1 MSPSLLSRGWLLF
14 QKTSKLTGDT
24 PLLSP
29 RETAFWLD
37 KSRNTFL
44 TFLRANWT
52 EPIVIGY
59 ELSLSSNQTALRES
73 ACVPFPWW
81 VEWALWSALL
91 VWVTADTSYGLK
103 DAAAMSGT
111 IRHLQ
116 PYWGLCNSNSGC
128 QGVSP
133 APCLPPSATPALWS
147 PHRSC
152 GLCSLRSTH
161 YCASAAT
168 TQHWP
173 CLRASGTGQC
183 EWGHR
188 AGQGLKDRSGGV
200 GEAASGTRA
209 AALCALEKP

>member
-44 TFLRANWT
+44 TFLRSNWT

-81 VEWALWSALL
+81 VERALWSALL

-103 DAAAMSGT
+103 DPAAMSGT

-116 PYWGLCNSNSGC
+116 PYWGLCNS
-128 QGVSP
+128 
-133 APCLPPSATPALWS
+133 TPAVRAWVLLRVYHPQRRLHYGRPTAAAGS
-147 PHRSC
+147 A
-152 GLCSLRSTH
+152 LCDQRTIAQAPLPRST
-161 YCASAAT
+161 
-168 TQHWP
+168 
-173 CLRASGTGQC
+173 
-183 EWGHR
+183 GH
-188 AGQGLKDRSGGV
+188 A
-200 GEAASGTRA
+200 
-209 AALCALEKP
+209 